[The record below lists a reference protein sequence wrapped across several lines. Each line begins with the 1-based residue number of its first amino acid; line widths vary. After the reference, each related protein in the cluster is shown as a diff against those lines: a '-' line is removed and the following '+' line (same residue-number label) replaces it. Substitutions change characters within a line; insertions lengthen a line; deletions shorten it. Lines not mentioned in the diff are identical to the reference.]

1 MSASQAAHPYLR
13 IKTTRLRVRSRMVLL
28 LMRWLLRPWL
38 GHLLSGSH
46 KRLAKVQLRMAA
58 QRCRDTKGLA
68 FEYSIIGK
76 VPGHCIGELGDT
88 DRPVLLYLHGG
99 AFVLP
104 AAPPVHGAAVADLCH
119 ALNSSGFLLD
129 YRLAPLNR
137 FPAALDDCEQAYR
150 ALLER
155 GFPAER
161 IMLAGES
168 AGANLLLGL
177 LQRIRKAG
185 LPMPCGAAAVSP
197 ATEMGRIHAPPSRAR
212 LRLRDPILP
221 AAALHRIDPLYA
233 GGEDASNPEL
243 SPLYMDCHDLP
254 PIYLLATDGEILADD
269 TLLLAA
275 RMHEAG
281 VELRV
286 DLWPALP
293 HAFPLF
299 GAVFPEAREARRDIV
314 AFFRDTLERAT
325 Q

>member
-1 MSASQAAHPYLR
+1 
-13 IKTTRLRVRSRMVLL
+13 
-28 LMRWLLRPWL
+28 
-38 GHLLSGSH
+38 
-46 KRLAKVQLRMAA
+46 
-58 QRCRDTKGLA
+58 
-68 FEYSIIGK
+68 
-76 VPGHCIGELGDT
+76 
-88 DRPVLLYLHGG
+88 
-99 AFVLP
+99 
-104 AAPPVHGAAVADLCH
+104 
-119 ALNSSGFLLD
+119 
-129 YRLAPLNR
+129 
-137 FPAALDDCEQAYR
+137 
-150 ALLER
+150 
-155 GFPAER
+155 
-161 IMLAGES
+161 
-168 AGANLLLGL
+168 
-177 LQRIRKAG
+177 
-185 LPMPCGAAAVSP
+185 
-197 ATEMGRIHAPPSRAR
+197 
-212 LRLRDPILP
+212 ILP

-233 GGEDASNPEL
+233 GGEDPSNPEL